1 MFHISALLFAW
12 LEFSGA
18 AGRTRRPPPG
28 LPRLPPSAPASR
40 GCFTGLVAALRTRDE
55 PPRRPGPRGRLR
67 RGREARA
74 YPAPPTHTQPSGCT
88 VRLVALAVAILTVA
102 ILTMAIL
109 TVAIL
114 IVAILTVAMALSHA
128 GWPVALAMT
137 LALIMFVW
145 GMYKY
150 GMRIYRRFALTG
162 DGFITGKFEIGDD
175 DTVRRRCT

>member
-1 MFHISALLFAW
+1 MAIL
-12 LEFSGA
+12 
-18 AGRTRRPPPG
+18 T
-28 LPRLPPSAPASR
+28 
-40 GCFTGLVAALRTRDE
+40 
-55 PPRRPGPRGRLR
+55 
-67 RGREARA
+67 
-74 YPAPPTHTQPSGCT
+74 
-88 VRLVALAVAILTVA
+88 VAILTVA
-102 ILTMAIL
+102 ILTVAIL

-114 IVAILTVAMALSHA
+114 TVVMLAMALSHA

-175 DTVRRRCT
+175 DTVRRRRTQYGSHYGSTCYCESTRVPPSR